1 MKLNNTLKNLIILFL
16 GITIVVLIVYRP
28 SKEVLSDFHKDKYK
42 EYQTTKDSLL
52 NEIKQQDKEIINLI
66 KKYETIDSIYDGISK
81 RDARKRATDI
91 FRFKP

>member
-42 EYQTTKDSLL
+42 EYQTTKDSLS
-52 NEIKQQDKEIINLI
+52 INLSRSKCDIFDLI

-91 FRFKP
+91 FRLK

>member
-16 GITIVVLIVYRP
+16 GITIVALIVFRP
-28 SKEVLSDFHKDKYK
+28 SKEVLSDFHLNKYK